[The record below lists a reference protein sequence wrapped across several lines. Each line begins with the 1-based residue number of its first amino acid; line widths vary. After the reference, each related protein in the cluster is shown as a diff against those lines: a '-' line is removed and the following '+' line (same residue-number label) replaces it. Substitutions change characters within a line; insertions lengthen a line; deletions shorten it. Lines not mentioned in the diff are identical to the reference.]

1 MGGMDFVFGP
11 FRFDARNL
19 RLSGKDGE
27 VVLRAMTLRV
37 LHELLKDAP
46 NVIGQEQLLDRVWGR
61 QAVTPGVLSQ
71 SILELRRALGDSA
84 QTPLYIETKHRLGY
98 RFLAD
103 VVQHDVEESP
113 SVTPEGAEADFV
125 PRSMKAVTP
134 QIRRLPSTAWVVV
147 GILVIAVA
155 LVAWLQLNRNDIS
168 GHASLLSVELL
179 HDGRPSEPEALGW
192 YRDGLRALEQADEIS
207 ALELLKKSLNREP
220 SAVATQA
227 ALAEALAKSGDRNQ
241 ALQLAR
247 SAVKGSS
254 ALPRVEQLRIAA
266 FEAELDYRLPDAI
279 AKWQAVSELD
289 PGDLGSALRLA
300 AVQISAGETKAADAT
315 LAVID
320 PLSPSLVDPSRV
332 ALLRARL
339 ETSRGDQRA
348 RLAQAELAS
357 RDAKSDAQ
365 RIAAWL
371 EQAWAHALVGE
382 REAAEALMKQLDQA
396 LAATPDIPLAMRRD
410 LLRATMR
417 REAAAFDEAIEIFDS
432 VATRASAQGER
443 AIAANARREAGFVLA
458 LAGRHKEALARLV
471 PLLDEHDALGDPRE
485 LASTL
490 DVVGLAQQR
499 AGAMKEAQAYGERS
513 LALYVAAGDRLGE
526 AAARNQL
533 GMAFART
540 GRFDDARHHWETALA
555 AFEDIG
561 DRRGTAIARGNL
573 ATIFAR
579 EGNAQAARE
588 ANESALVDFR
598 AVGAIADV
606 TRIQFNLA
614 LQDRRGGDLVTAE
627 TRMREALDG
636 FTQMGNEDFR
646 LQAIASLAELLLSR
660 ADLNAAEVLLDAT
673 QPAEAAPPQR
683 RAAILTARARLA
695 ALRGQYES
703 SATGFNEA
711 KRLREAAGLADWVR
725 MSELDLAELAA
736 RQGRLGEAHDEAR
749 RLRREL
755 LAADDIG
762 AANQAGTLLA
772 SVLLA
777 QRADDAAERLLDEL
791 DAALAQHPEAQ
802 LALRADLVRAG
813 IAGGDRDAA
822 LGRVAT
828 RARASGFE
836 WLALQADMLAGG
848 GVGSAAMTVLE
859 RIGVRVDTLPPSLY
873 Y

>member
-1 MGGMDFVFGP
+1 MHFLFGP
-11 FRFDARNL
+11 FQFDARNL
-19 RLSGKDGE
+19 SLSGSEGE
-27 VVLRAMTLRV
+27 IVLRAMTMRL

-84 QTPLYIETKHRLGY
+84 QNPCYIETRHRLGY
-98 RFLAD
+98 RFVAD
-103 VVQHDVEESP
+103 VVQHDVDECP
-113 SVTPEGAEADFV
+113 SVTSNGAQADVDPGSPEASTSQLRRRSLIAWGAAIGV
-125 PRSMKAVTP
+125 LAIT
-134 QIRRLPSTAWVVV
+134 
-147 GILVIAVA
+147 VA
-155 LVAWLQLNRNDIS
+155 LVAWWTLDRGDIER
-168 GHASLLSVELL
+168 HASLRSVELL
-179 HDGRPSEPEALGW
+179 HDGRPNEPEALGW

-289 PGDLGSALRLA
+289 PGDVGSALRLA
-300 AVQISAGETKAADAT
+300 TVQISAGETKAADAT

-320 PLSPSLVDPSRV
+320 QLPAALVDPSRL

-339 ETSRGDQRA
+339 ATSRGDQRE

-357 RDAKSDAQ
+357 RDAKNEAQ
-365 RIAAWL
+365 RIAAWI
-371 EQAWAHALVGE
+371 EQAWAHALIGE
-382 REAAEALMKQLDQA
+382 REAAEALMTRLDEV
-396 LAATPDIPLAMRRD
+396 LSATPEIPLAMRRD
-410 LLRATMR
+410 LLRATLQ
-417 REAAAFDEAIEIFDS
+417 REAAAFDQAIAIFDS
-432 VATRASAQGER
+432 VATRATAHGER

-458 LAGRHKEALARLV
+458 LAGRHKEALERLV
-471 PLLDEHDALGDPRE
+471 PLVDEHDALGDPRE

-513 LALYVAAGDRLGE
+513 LALYVAAGDHLGE

-540 GRFDDARHHWETALA
+540 GRFDDAQHHWEKALA

-614 LQDRRGGDLVTAE
+614 LQDRRGGDLVAAE
-627 TRMREALDG
+627 ARMREALDG

-646 LQAIASLAELLLSR
+646 LQAMASLAELLLSR
-660 ADLNAAEVLLDAT
+660 ADLDSAQALLDAA
-673 QPAEAAPPQR
+673 QPAQAAPPQR
-683 RAAILTARARLA
+683 LAAILTARARLD

-703 SATGFNEA
+703 AQTGFNEA
-711 KRLREAAGLADWVR
+711 KRLRKAAGLTDWVR
-725 MSELDLAELAA
+725 MSDLDLAELAA

-755 LAADDIG
+755 LAVGDIS

-777 QRADDAAERLLDEL
+777 RRAHDAAGRLLDEL

-828 RARASGFE
+828 RARA
-836 WLALQADMLAGG
+836 
-848 GVGSAAMTVLE
+848 
-859 RIGVRVDTLPPSLY
+859 
-873 Y
+873 